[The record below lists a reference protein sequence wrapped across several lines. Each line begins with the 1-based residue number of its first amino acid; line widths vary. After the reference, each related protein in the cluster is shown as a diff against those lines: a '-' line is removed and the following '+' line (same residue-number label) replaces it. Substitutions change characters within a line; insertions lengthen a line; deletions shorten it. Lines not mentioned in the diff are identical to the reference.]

1 MIVPCMVVAQEAKT
15 AVWKKSIPEVFVYGL
30 TVCPRTGDVYIA
42 DAIDYVQ
49 QGMVYRYS
57 KDRELLDSFYVGIIP
72 GAFCWK

>member
-1 MIVPCMVVAQEAKT
+1 MLDLTKENAQ
-15 AVWKKSIPEVFVYGL
+15 PEIFLPYDGTLYYGL
-30 TVCPRTGDVYIA
+30 TISPHTGDVYIA

-57 KDRELLDSFYVGIIP
+57 KDKKLLDSFYVGIIP